1 MKKSGKTGPFGS
13 GGTPDENTKYATP
26 DENTKYARP
35 DDNTKYA
42 QPDENTKYAR
52 PDDNTKYARV
62 DENTKYA
69 RPDENTKYATGDG
82 RLVSRPQALA
92 RRRAVDAA
100 IEEALMSAAA
110 AVDRTNPGI
119 STEARAD
126 LVGKILDKFGQ
137 ELLEAH
143 YDVIQSDGADD

>member
-1 MKKSGKTGPFGS
+1 MKKSGKGGPPGA
-13 GGTPDENTKYATP
+13 GGAPDENTKYAKVDENTKYAKP

-52 PDDNTKYARV
+52 TDDNTKYATG
-62 DENTKYA
+62 NG
-69 RPDENTKYATGDG
+69 RP
-82 RLVSRPQALA
+82 VSRPGALA

-119 STEARAD
+119 SKDARAD

-137 ELLEAH
+137 QLLGAH
-143 YDVIQSDGADD
+143 FDVIQSEGADD